1 MGAPLLME
9 STEITNP
16 TRILLR
22 VIIFLLTIFLA

>member
-1 MGAPLLME
+1 MGTPSLME